1 MKLSLILVLLF
12 FQQNIFEN
20 LKKEY
25 IDKGLVKFEHHSFP
39 LDLAALNAEII
50 IRCHTNNNKK
60 FQLLGEIYK
69 KQNQWAVGSDINKI
83 NDLIK
88 KVGSDF
94 DLTEEK
100 MNACLENNDVQA
112 IVIICEG
119 RTFIAGADISE
130 FGKEP
135 KGPSL
140 FEVQDVMENSPKPI
154 IAAIHGT
161 ALGGGLE
168 VALTCHYRIA
178 VPSAKCGLPEV
189 NLGLLPG
196 AGGTQR
202 LPRIVGAQKAL
213 VMMTSGE
220 HVPANKCHEMGLVDE
235 MANEN
240 QLAEDA
246 IVFANK
252 IVSEGRPLVKVRDA
266 DEKIK
271 SDKGNDA
278 LFSDFRK
285 SISRKTRGFLAP
297 EYNIQCI
304 EAAVNLPFEEGMKVE
319 QDLFM
324 KLMTGSQSAAQR
336 YMFFAQRQVTKIP
349 DIEKETP
356 LIDINSVG
364 VIGAGT
370 MGGGI
375 SMNFA
380 NAGIPVTI
388 VEQSQ
393 ERLDKGLGIIRKNYE
408 NTAAKGRITSE
419 QVEERMSLINGQTSI
434 ESLDSQDLIIEA
446 VFENMDL
453 KKDIFKQLDSIC
465 KEGAILASNTSA
477 LDVNE
482 IADVTSRPE
491 DVIGLHFFSP
501 ANVMKLLE
509 IVRGD
514 KTSKSVVAS
523 SLAVA
528 KRIQKIAA
536 VVGVCPGFVG
546 NRILAQRQREANK
559 LILEGALPWDIDD
572 ALFDFG
578 FPMGPF
584 AMSDLAGLDIG
595 WNKETSNGET
605 LRDVLCE
612 AGRLGQKSGK
622 GFYVY
627 DENRNKSPDSEVEA
641 LIRKFGEE
649 RQIQMRDI
657 SKEEILQRCLYPM
670 INEGFKI
677 LEEGMAIRASDID
690 IVWTNG
696 YGWPVYEGGPMFYG
710 NLIGY
715 DKILDWLKNAEKE
728 LGPEFKPS
736 EYLERVVA
744 EKINIL

>member
-1 MKLSLILVLLF
+1 MPTINEVTSLEIKDSVAVLTLNSPPVNALSANVR
-12 FQQNIFEN
+12 E
-20 LKKEY
+20 
-25 IDKGLVKFEHHSFP
+25 GLNNGVNAAIEDESVKS
-39 LDLAALNAEII
+39 
-50 IRCHTNNNKK
+50 
-60 FQLLGEIYK
+60 
-69 KQNQWAVGSDINKI
+69 
-83 NDLIK
+83 
-88 KVGSDF
+88 
-94 DLTEEK
+94 
-100 MNACLENNDVQA
+100 

-119 RTFIAGADISE
+119 RTFIAGADITE
-130 FGKEP
+130 FGQAP

-140 FEVQDVMENSPKPI
+140 YDVQDMIENSPKPVV
-154 IAAIHGT
+154 AAIHGT

-220 HVPANKCHEMGLVDE
+220 HVPASQCHDMGLVDE
-235 MANEN
+235 MAEEGA
-240 QLAEDA
+240 LESDA
-246 IVFANK
+246 IKFANQ
-252 IVSEGRPLVKVRDA
+252 IVSEGKSLVKVRDA

-271 SDKGNDA
+271 SDRGNDA
-278 LFSDFRK
+278 LFADFRK
-285 SISRKTRGFLAP
+285 SILRKTRGFLAP

-319 QDLFM
+319 QELFV
-324 KLMTGSQSAAQR
+324 KLMSGSQSAAQR

-356 LIDINSVG
+356 LKEINSVG

-388 VEQSQ
+388 IEQSQ
-393 ERLDKGLGIIRKNYE
+393 ERLDKGIGIIRKNYE

-419 QVEERMSLINGQTSI
+419 QVEERMALIDGQTSI
-434 ESLDSQDLIIEA
+434 DALNSQDLIIEA

-453 KKDIFKQLDSIC
+453 KKDIFKQLDTIC
-465 KEGAILASNTSA
+465 KDGAILASNTSA

-482 IADVTSRPE
+482 IADVTNRPE

-559 LILEGALPWDIDD
+559 LILEGALP
-572 ALFDFG
+572 
-578 FPMGPF
+578 
-584 AMSDLAGLDIG
+584 
-595 WNKETSNGET
+595 
-605 LRDVLCE
+605 
-612 AGRLGQKSGK
+612 
-622 GFYVY
+622 
-627 DENRNKSPDSEVEA
+627 
-641 LIRKFGEE
+641 
-649 RQIQMRDI
+649 
-657 SKEEILQRCLYPM
+657 
-670 INEGFKI
+670 
-677 LEEGMAIRASDID
+677 
-690 IVWTNG
+690 
-696 YGWPVYEGGPMFYG
+696 
-710 NLIGY
+710 
-715 DKILDWLKNAEKE
+715 
-728 LGPEFKPS
+728 
-736 EYLERVVA
+736 
-744 EKINIL
+744 